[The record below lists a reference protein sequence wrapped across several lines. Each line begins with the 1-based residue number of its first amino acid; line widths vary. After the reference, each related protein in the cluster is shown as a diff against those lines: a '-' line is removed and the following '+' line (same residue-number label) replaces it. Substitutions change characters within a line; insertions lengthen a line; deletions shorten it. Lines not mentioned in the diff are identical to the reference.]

1 MENMFSFKDLEKVR
15 IKATYNMKIG
25 DREILEGETIALFDK
40 IQISNFKEI
49 NSKKYCHNFEWIG

>member
-40 IQISNFKEI
+40 IQI
-49 NSKKYCHNFEWIG
+49 